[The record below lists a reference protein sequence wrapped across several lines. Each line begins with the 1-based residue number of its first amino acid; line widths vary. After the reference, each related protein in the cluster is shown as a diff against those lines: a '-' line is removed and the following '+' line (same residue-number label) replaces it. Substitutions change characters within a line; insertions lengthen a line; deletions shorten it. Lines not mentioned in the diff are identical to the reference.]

1 MHNMMYQN
9 YLVPTVVEQSQ
20 QGERAYDIYSKLL
33 KNRIVFLG
41 TGIDDTVANL
51 VIAQLLH
58 LEQEDPDSDIHMYI
72 NSPGGSVTA
81 AMGIFDCM
89 NLVGC
94 DVSTTCVG
102 MAASAG
108 AFLLS
113 AGAKGKR
120 YALPHSRIMIHQP
133 SGGASGKVTDMEIE
147 LELIKDMKNEL
158 NRLFVE
164 HTGQDISVIE
174 KDMDRDTW
182 MNAVEAKEYGIVDD
196 IISKKDKEEL
206 KKRSLRRE
214 GNR

>member
-58 LEQEDPDSDIHMYI
+58 LEQEYPDSDIHMYI